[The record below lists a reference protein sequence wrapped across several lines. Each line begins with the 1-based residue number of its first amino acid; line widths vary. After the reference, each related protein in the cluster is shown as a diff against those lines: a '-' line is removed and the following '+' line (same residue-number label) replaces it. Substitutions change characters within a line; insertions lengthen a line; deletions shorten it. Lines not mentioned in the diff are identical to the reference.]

1 MLARLAHVI
10 VRRRRAVIGAWV
22 VLTVFGAYSAGQV
35 SKRWFQSFSI
45 PGYSAYEANQRML
58 KQFGTGQRNPNVVV
72 FHTNG
77 DATKSDAIRAAME
90 RAAKANPGALT
101 SSYFSTGSLAY
112 VSKDR
117 HTAFEEIYPVGLV
130 KFNTKSG
137 ATQTLNAAATGLP
150 QEVTVHVTGH
160 DPIAE
165 ASAKGQTGGPS
176 ILLEAVIGG
185 IGALIILFFV
195 FGTLPA
201 IAMPLVVALASI
213 LNTFSLVWALT
224 YVTNVSIIVQF
235 LIALVGLG
243 IAIDYALLMIFR
255 FRDELREGED
265 VETALVETMT
275 HAGRSVIVSGSTVA
289 VGLVSMIV
297 LPLPFIRSIGLGGLL
312 IPLVSVLAAITL
324 LPALL
329 AVLGERINS
338 FRLLPKRFVDRGHP
352 EDGPWGRWARL
363 VMRRPWAVAVAGI
376 AIVGV
381 LVFFG
386 VQMNPSEAQAKDMPG
401 SGDAIIG
408 RDALSSAG
416 ISPGVMK
423 PIYVLVR
430 KGGKPEEIA
439 AKLRMFP

>member
-1 MLARLAHVI
+1 MLARLTHVI
-10 VRRRRAVIGAWV
+10 ARRRWYVIGAWL

-58 KQFGTGQRNPNVVV
+58 KQFGTGQRTPNVIV
-72 FHTNG
+72 FRTNG
-77 DATKSDAIRAAME
+77 VATKSDAIRAAME

-224 YVTNVSIIVQF
+224 YVTDVSIIVQF

-243 IAIDYALLMIFR
+243 VSIDYALLIIFR
-255 FRDELREGED
+255 FRDELREGQD

-289 VGLVSMIV
+289 VGLLSLIV
-297 LPLPFIRSIGLGGLL
+297 IPLPFIRSIGIGGML
-312 IPLVSVLAAITL
+312 IPTVSVITAITL

-329 AVLGERINS
+329 ATLGTRINS
-338 FRLLPKRFVDRGHP
+338 VRVMPKRFVDHGHP
-352 EDGPWGRWARL
+352 EDGAWGRWGRFVL
-363 VMRRPWAVAVAGI
+363 RNPWPV
-376 AIVGV
+376 AIVG
-381 LVFFG
+381 L
-386 VQMNPSEAQAKDMPG
+386 AI
-401 SGDAIIG
+401 SGTLAFVG
-408 RDALSSAG
+408 LQ
-416 ISPGVMK
+416 
-423 PIYVLVR
+423 LN
-430 KGGKPEEIA
+430 
-439 AKLRMFP
+439 